1 MEPRREVEW
10 EVARAKGLAARVPV
24 AVGKAGSA
32 DLLAAVQEVLR
43 SGSALLVTRTD
54 WTLEA
59 RREKWESEFYD
70 WQLITKG
77 SKAGQKRR
85 VRRYRKTD
93 IERQWEQFYA
103 DLRRDARSDR
113 SNRKQGNIECGE
125 CGDKWSRR
133 TPSNYRHVCPG
144 GGVVPT
150 DEGDG

>member
-1 MEPRREVEW
+1 MDDREDGEVTW

-32 DLLAAVQEVLR
+32 DLLAAAQEVLR

-70 WQLITKG
+70 VDR
-77 SKAGQKRR
+77 AGRR
-85 VRRYRKTD
+85 RRRYRKTD
-93 IERQWEQFYA
+93 IERQWEQFYT

-125 CGDKWSRR
+125 CGDKWSRH
-133 TPSNYRHVCPG
+133 TPANYRHVCPG